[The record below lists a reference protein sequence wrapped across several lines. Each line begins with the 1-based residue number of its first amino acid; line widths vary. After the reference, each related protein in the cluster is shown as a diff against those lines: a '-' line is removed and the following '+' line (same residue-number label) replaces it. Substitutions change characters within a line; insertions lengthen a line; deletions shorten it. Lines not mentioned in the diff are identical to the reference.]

1 MSTPSGPERREVLY
15 LGLVQGVG
23 FRYTTRRIAA
33 RFEVT
38 GYVRNLPDGQV
49 LVVVEGRPEDVKRFL
64 SAVKVEMGSCIEG
77 IRESVLPPTGEFR
90 YFEIRH

>member
-1 MSTPSGPERREVLY
+1 MSAPTAPERREVLY
-15 LGLVQGVG
+15 RGLVQGVG
-23 FRYTTRRIAA
+23 FRYTARRIAA

-49 LVVVEGRPEDVKRFL
+49 LVVAEGRPEEVKRFL
-64 SAVKVEMGSCIEG
+64 SAVKAEMGSCIDG
-77 IRESVLPPTGEFR
+77 TRESIRPPTGEFR

>member
-1 MSTPSGPERREVLY
+1 MSTPTGPERREVRY
-15 LGLVQGVG
+15 RGLVQGVG

-33 RFEVT
+33 RFDVT
-38 GYVRNLPDGQV
+38 GYVRNLPDGEV
-49 LVVVEGRPEDVKRFL
+49 LVVAEGHPEEVKRFL
-64 SAVKVEMGSCIEG
+64 SAVTAEMGPCIEG

>member
-15 LGLVQGVG
+15 RGMVQGVG

-33 RFEVT
+33 RFDVR
-38 GYVRNLPDGQV
+38 GYVQNLPDGQV
-49 LVVVEGRPEDVKRFL
+49 LLVVEGQPEELQRFL
-64 SAVKVEMGSCIEG
+64 SAVEAEMGKYIEG
-77 IRESVLPPTGEFR
+77 TRASAGPSVGEFR